1 MTTGPSGTSHVRQG
15 VPPRPRRWWHAIFPP
30 APVPVPAPA
39 LPPPAP
45 TRVTFRQDVPQPL
58 LVPAKGD
65 AFDFNLHVVYLWT
78 ATNMSFDGL
87 RLRAEALLP
96 WAMGIVRER
105 AVDLAREHEPHR
117 SHDLE
122 RALNDLLM
130 HQRWPQEAHLPQ
142 FTVRL
147 RVSPDERVREWL
159 RPYWEQR
166 IALECEHELEKIRT
180 RQADDLTRRWAAVL
194 QNLQDEPVT
203 AYAAR
208 LTGAEFAEVFQRYV
222 TERRDIVPKL
232 VELLREAVKGH
243 GDLGLGP
250 SEYTQAWDIALRTY
264 ERQQGLTRQSM

>member
-1 MTTGPSGTSHVRQG
+1 M
-15 VPPRPRRWWHAIFPP
+15 
-30 APVPVPAPA
+30 
-39 LPPPAP
+39 
-45 TRVTFRQDVPQPL
+45 PQPL

-65 AFDFNLHVVYLWT
+65 AFDFNLHAVYLWT
-78 ATNMSFDGL
+78 ATNMTFDEL

-96 WAMGIVRER
+96 WAAGIVRER

-117 SHDLE
+117 AHDLE
-122 RALNDLLM
+122 QALNNLLM

-147 RVSPDERVREWL
+147 RVSLDERVRERL

-166 IALECEHELEKIRT
+166 IKLECDHELEKIRT

-203 AYAAR
+203 AHAAR
-208 LTGAEFAEVFQRYV
+208 LTGEQFAEVFHHYV
-222 TERRDIVPKL
+222 AERRAIVPGL

-243 GDLGLGP
+243 NDLGLGP
-250 SEYTQAWDIALRTY
+250 SEYTQAWDAALRAY
-264 ERQQGLTRQSM
+264 ERQQGLARQTR

>member
-1 MTTGPSGTSHVRQG
+1 MTTGPAGTPQVRHG
-15 VPPRPRRWWHAIFPP
+15 VPTQRRRWWHAIFPP
-30 APVPVPAPA
+30 TAVPAPP
-39 LPPPAP
+39 PPPAVAP
-45 TRVTFRQDVPQPL
+45 ARVTFRQEVPQPL

-78 ATNMSFDGL
+78 ATGMTFDAL

-96 WAMGIVRER
+96 WACGIVRER

-117 SHDLE
+117 AHALE
-122 RALNDLLM
+122 RALNDLLGQ
-130 HQRWPQEAHLPQ
+130 QRWPQEGHLPQ
-142 FTVRL
+142 FSVRI
-147 RVSPDERVREWL
+147 RVSPDERVRERL

-180 RQADDLTRRWAAVL
+180 WQADDLTRRWAAVL
-194 QNLQDEPVT
+194 QNLQDDPVT

-208 LTGAEFAEVFQRYV
+208 LTGQQFAEVFHHYIA
-222 TERRDIVPKL
+222 ERRDIVPGL

-250 SEYTQAWDIALRTY
+250 SEYTQAWDVALRTY
-264 ERQQGLTRQSM
+264 ERQQGLARPTR